1 MLRGVKPISIN
12 TVHGDLKAKDFPAV
26 TIPSQNFNDL

>member
-12 TVHGDLKAKDFPAV
+12 TVHRDLKAKDLPAV
-26 TIPSQNFNDL
+26 TIPS